1 MLSIYTDGAC
11 KNNPGKGGWGFAYI
25 DEINNKIIYKKNN
38 DTTYIDTTNNKM
50 ELSAAIHALKNLDVL
65 NINSYESI
73 LLVTDSQYVLKGITQ
88 WIHKWKKNNWKNA
101 KNENVKNIEL
111 WKELDLLHSKYN
123 NKLKWKWV
131 AGHSN
136 NIYNDLVDK
145 LANDG
150 II

>member
-1 MLSIYTDGAC
+1 MLSIYTDGSC
-11 KNNPGKGGWGFAYI
+11 KNNPGKGGWAFAYI
-25 DEINNKIIYKKNN
+25 DEPNNKILLKKNN
-38 DTTYIDTTNNKM
+38 ENTYMNTTNNKM
-50 ELSAAIHALKNLDVL
+50 ELSAAIYALKHLEHFNT
-65 NINSYESI
+65 NIYDSF

-101 KNENVKNIEL
+101 KNEDVKNIEL

-131 AGHSN
+131 PGHSN

-150 II
+150 IN